1 MSFLLFF
8 VVFSLFLRNIFHKDL
23 VIWNKDAGEMW
34 YNDWRAL
41 AGAML
46 VSCVGIIVSKSTYHL
61 VILMFHEN

>member
-1 MSFLLFF
+1 
-8 VVFSLFLRNIFHKDL
+8 
-23 VIWNKDAGEMW
+23 MW